1 MTDPIVNLM
10 LTYGPLGAIA
20 IVFFRSYFDD
30 KKRSDDFDAKRMEHE
45 KQMAVI
51 MADATKVIQG
61 NHEIVKDTRSIHD
74 DMDLTLVEINQSL
87 VRMSSEMTRCNDA
100 NSTVKTD
107 LQRIIAMLDG
117 LIRGNK

>member
-1 MTDPIVNLM
+1 
-10 LTYGPLGAIA
+10 
-20 IVFFRSYFDD
+20 
-30 KKRSDDFDAKRMEHE
+30 
-45 KQMAVI
+45 

-61 NHEIVKDTRSIHD
+61 NHDVVNDTKQMHI
-74 DMDLTLVEINQSL
+74 DMNDTLVEINQSL
-87 VRMSSEMTRCNDA
+87 VRLSSEMTRCNDA